1 MDTSPH
7 DIQALFAQLG
17 LPDSEAAI
25 TEFIDQHRPLDPAL
39 KLEEAPF
46 WDGTQRRFIA
56 AAIEEDAEWVEAVD
70 HLDALLRH

>member
-7 DIQALFAQLG
+7 DLKALFAQLG
-17 LPDSEAAI
+17 LPDSDAAI
-25 TEFIDQHRPLDPAL
+25 AEFVDQHRPLDPAL
-39 KLEEAPF
+39 RLEDAPF
-46 WDGTQRRFIA
+46 WNGVQRRFIA